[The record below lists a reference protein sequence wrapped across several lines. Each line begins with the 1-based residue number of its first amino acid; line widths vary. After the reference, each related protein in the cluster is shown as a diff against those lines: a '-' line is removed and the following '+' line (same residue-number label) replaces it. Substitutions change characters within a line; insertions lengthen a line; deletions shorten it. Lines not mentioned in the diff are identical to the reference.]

1 MSTILGFNYHVITD
15 PVSQVAVQA
24 YSNVSAGATYVGS
37 TCVDLSQR
45 AFTYSSP
52 YIQDLAAKG
61 QQAWG
66 QSQPY
71 LATFWTTF
79 CQFLQSPLGTAVTLL
94 VSTIVL
100 MKLSQLT
107 EDKIA
112 TVFFMT
118 LGIAAAVASGAF
130 LLQAGF
136 LPTPMLAPA

>member
-24 YSNVSAGATYVGS
+24 YGTACTGAT
-37 TCVDLSQR
+37 DLSGRCVELTRQ

-52 YIQDLAAKG
+52 YVQDLAVKS
-61 QQAWG
+61 QQLWG

-71 LATFWTTF
+71 IATFWTTF
-79 CQFLQSPLGTAVTLL
+79 CQFLQSPLGTAMTLL
-94 VSTIVL
+94 ITTIVL
-100 MKLSQLT
+100 MKISQMT

-136 LPTPMLAPA
+136 LPAPMVAQV